1 MSTAAIQ
8 IQRILIVGFV
18 VFISIFSLGIL
29 EDRIKLEM
37 SFDLNTI
44 VSWVLFIIMILY
56 LSLMLLFLTANRNKE
71 KFSFLE
77 NWFSRE
83 SEEEMRIR
91 LTGEM
96 EEASVENMGSTW
108 AMMEMEHLEA
118 KHSEE

>member
-8 IQRILIVGFV
+8 IQRILIVGFIV
-18 VFISIFSLGIL
+18 LVFIISLGIL
-29 EDRIKLEM
+29 EDRVKLE
-37 SFDLNTI
+37 SSSEFNTV
-44 VSWVLFIIMILY
+44 VSWILFFIMILY
-56 LSLMLLFLTANRNKE
+56 FSLILLFWMANRNKE
-71 KFSFLE
+71 KFLFLE

-91 LTGEM
+91 LTAEM
-96 EEASVENMGSTW
+96 EEASVDNMGSTW

>member
-8 IQRILIVGFV
+8 IQRILIVGFIV
-18 VFISIFSLGIL
+18 LVFIISLGIL
-29 EDRIKLEM
+29 EDRVKLE
-37 SFDLNTI
+37 SSSEFNTV
-44 VSWVLFIIMILY
+44 VSWILFFIMILY
-56 LSLMLLFLTANRNKE
+56 FSLMLFFWMANRNKE
-71 KFSFLE
+71 KFLFLE

-91 LTGEM
+91 LTAEM
-96 EEASVENMGSTW
+96 EEASVDNMGSTW

>member
-8 IQRILIVGFV
+8 IQRILIVGFIV
-18 VFISIFSLGIL
+18 LVFIISLGIL
-29 EDRIKLEM
+29 EDRVKLE
-37 SFDLNTI
+37 SSSEFNTV
-44 VSWVLFIIMILY
+44 VSWIIFFIMILY
-56 LSLMLLFLTANRNKE
+56 FSLMLFFWMANRNKE
-71 KFSFLE
+71 KFLFLE

-91 LTGEM
+91 LTAEM
-96 EEASVENMGSTW
+96 EEASVDNMGSTW

>member
-8 IQRILIVGFV
+8 IQRILVVGFIV
-18 VFISIFSLGIL
+18 LVFIISLGIL
-29 EDRIKLEM
+29 EDRVKLE
-37 SFDLNTI
+37 SSSEFNTV
-44 VSWVLFIIMILY
+44 VSWILFFIMILY
-56 LSLMLLFLTANRNKE
+56 FSLMLFFWMANRNKE
-71 KFSFLE
+71 KFLFLE

-91 LTGEM
+91 LTAEM
-96 EEASVENMGSTW
+96 EEASVDNMGSTW

>member
-56 LSLMLLFLTANRNKE
+56 LSLILLFLTANRNKE